1 MTIIGIVKRMSEPRT
16 FEGNEGTITALE
28 IELQSGGNV
37 FVADAFDKN
46 ANDVKTLGIQQ
57 GDMVMAEL
65 IFSRASFQTKDGR
78 TAYRQRVSVTAIH
91 KPQPLTF

>member
-1 MTIIGIVKRMSEPRT
+1 MSEPRA
-16 FEGNEGTITALE
+16 FEGNEGTVTALE

-37 FVADAFDKN
+37 FVADAFDKT

-57 GDMVMAEL
+57 GDMIMAEL
-65 IFSRASFQTKDGR
+65 IFSRASFRTKDGR
-78 TAYRQRVSVTAIH
+78 AAYRQRVNVTSIH